1 MSKVVDRKLLRK
13 TEDVSFANN
22 SLVDS
27 ETGDRC
33 FTDTHFHRTGHSLH
47 RRRSPVYAAQSRV
60 DSVQVVDYHWSLETL
75 KRWYILFVWQQSR
88 LLCRYGRVGT
98 GEEPEADPA
107 VELGRGWRLRET
119 ASMYRHGSN
128 GRIHVTKFYLFY
140 NIILNKKIGFFFR
153 EPCSIFFHF
162 TVKHRY

>member
-88 LLCRYGRVGT
+88 LALSLRPGRNRRGVRSRSGCRTRKGLATQRDG
-98 GEEPEADPA
+98 
-107 VELGRGWRLRET
+107 
-119 ASMYRHGSN
+119 
-128 GRIHVTKFYLFY
+128 IHVPAWIKRKNTCNQILF
-140 NIILNKKIGFFFR
+140 IILNKKIGFFFS
-153 EPCSIFFHF
+153 ESPAVFSFISL
-162 TVKHRY
+162 